1 MNARQ
6 ELLNQIQ
13 MVSFALVDLN
23 LYLDTHPQDRDA
35 LDYYHQNR
43 MLMDQLMETYTTN
56 YGPLTTADV
65 TAKNLWT
72 WIEQPWPW
80 ELEA

>member
-1 MNARQ
+1 MNERQ
-6 ELLNQIQ
+6 ELLHQIQ

-35 LDYYHQNR
+35 LNYYHQNQA
-43 MLMDQLMETYTTN
+43 LMNQLMERYSTN

-65 TAKNLWT
+65 NSTNMWT
-72 WIEQPWPW
+72 WIEHPWPW
-80 ELEA
+80 EMEA